1 MLSQETVPWGHT
13 RSCQAYNTEI
23 HKIEVSDWITD
34 LQKINTHKH
43 LVMFT
48 QLGLLIETCG
58 VGGGGGVSPQPPPVC
73 SIHLSDFDHSSVYFV
88 LWATT

>member
-1 MLSQETVPWGHT
+1 MYMDVISGDGPL
-13 RSCQAYNTEI
+13 RS
-23 HKIEVSDWITD
+23 HKVMSSIQHQKYIRLKVSDWITD

-58 VGGGGGVSPQPPPVC
+58 VGGGGG
-73 SIHLSDFDHSSVYFV
+73 LSSTTTSVQHPLV
-88 LWATT
+88 